1 MLTNS
6 VDYVTVSTVDAMPI
20 SQFKAECL
28 AVMDRVRRTGRPVRI
43 TRYGRPIADVVP
55 AAPTASASRTLG
67 FLKDATT
74 ISGDLVTP
82 VIDVRNWSA
91 LTR

>member
-1 MLTNS
+1 M
-6 VDYVTVSTVDAMPI
+6 DAMPI

-28 AVMDRVRRTGRPVRI
+28 AVMDRVRRTGRPVRV

-55 AAPTASASRTLG
+55 AAPAARASRTLG

-74 ISGDLVTP
+74 ISGDLIAPATAAHDWNAVA
-82 VIDVRNWSA
+82 R
-91 LTR
+91 